1 MKGVETYGQMV
12 IRLPGQFRETE
23 AITVTA
29 PNKFTAI
36 RSGRDHAMKK
46 AAGDIV
52 RWDCK
57 LKQT

>member
-1 MKGVETYGQMV
+1 MAKWLYTCLDNSGKRQ
-12 IRLPGQFRETE
+12 

-29 PNKFTAI
+29 PDKFTAI
-36 RSGRDHAMKK
+36 RSGRDRAMKK

-57 LKQT
+57 LKQA